1 MLIKGLCDYYDILR
15 EKGEVLPDGYST
27 VQVKYKVSLTEDGKI
42 DDIVSCQEEVPGPGK
57 KPKLVPKDMVMPK
70 RTEKPGIDANIIEHR
85 PLYIFGLN
93 LNNEGFTTEDNT
105 NKAKKS
111 HQDFVTKN
119 LEFIEG
125 IDSPVVNAY
134 RKFIENW
141 KPEAET
147 ENQYLLDL
155 GKNYSNSGFAFFL
168 SGEPDKLLHEDL
180 KIKEKWEK
188 YHGAKGSGDEKQYMA
203 QCAITGEEAPI
214 ARIHGKIK
222 GVSGGL
228 ATGNVLISYKNPSEN
243 SYGNEQ
249 SYNSNISQEA
259 MRKYTEAL
267 NYLLKGRE
275 HKITIDD
282 ITVIFWAMS
291 KDDGYE
297 DNVMAMLM
305 GQPEGQDGAK
315 TEEMIKDLLSRGSQ
329 LGITER
335 EVEDKFNDIDENV
348 DFYIAGLKPNS
359 SRLSIKFILRKR
371 YGDILMNIAR
381 FQGEI
386 QIREPLRVMPFDLI
400 TKALDVNTNNGDG
413 QVNPGLMAKLFEA
426 VMYHSRFPAALL
438 ETLVRRVKIG
448 KFNEKQYINDIR
460 VGLIKA
466 YLSRNEKEEIKLALD
481 YENRDQAYLCG
492 RLFAVLEMLQKE
504 AIGKNINTTIK
515 DKYFASAASKPA
527 TVFPKLLKLAQ
538 AHTSGLQ
545 EEKIKVHY
553 NKLIGQ
559 IINDINDEFPATLSL
574 VDQGKFIIGYYQQN
588 QDFFVKKEDRET
600 R

>member
-15 EKGEVLPDGYST
+15 EKGEVLPDGYSI
-27 VQVKYKVSLTEDGKI
+27 VPVKYKVSLTEQGEI
-42 DDIVSCQEEVPGPGK
+42 DEIVSCQEEAQVPGK

-93 LNNEGFTTEDNT
+93 FSNDGFTTEDNT

-119 LEFIEG
+119 LAFIEG

-141 KPEAET
+141 RPEEEI
-147 ENQYLLDL
+147 ENRYLLDL

-168 SGEPDKLLHEDL
+168 SGEPDKMLHEDSQL
-180 KIKEKWEK
+180 REQWEK
-188 YHGAKGSGDEKQYMA
+188 YYEEKGDGEEEQYVA
-203 QCAITGEEAPI
+203 QCAVTGENAPI

-222 GVSGGL
+222 GVYGGL
-228 ATGNVLISYKNPSEN
+228 ATGSVLIGFNNSSEN

-249 SYNSNISQEA
+249 SYNSNISKEV

-267 NYLLKGRE
+267 NYLLKGRD

-291 KDDGYE
+291 KDSGYE

-305 GQPEGQDGAK
+305 GQPEGQDGIK

-348 DFYIAGLKPNS
+348 EFYIAGLKPNS

-386 QIREPLRVMPFDLI
+386 QVKEPLKVVPLYWIKGEMVSP
-400 TKALDVNTNNGDG
+400 KSSNEK
-413 QVNPGLMAKLFEA
+413 VNPDLMTKLFEA
-426 VMYHSRFPAALL
+426 VMYNNRFPVALL
-438 ETLVRRVKIG
+438 ETLIRRVKTD
-448 KFNEKQYINDIR
+448 KYINDTR
-460 VGLIKA
+460 AGLIKA
-466 YLSRNEKEEIKLALD
+466 YLNRNEKEEIKLALD
-481 YENRDQAYLCG
+481 YENRNQAYLCG
-492 RLFAVLEMLQKE
+492 RLFAVLEWLQKR
-504 AIGKNINTTIK
+504 ALGDLNTTIK
-515 DKYFASAASKPA
+515 DKYFASAAAKPA
-527 TVFPKLLKLAQ
+527 TVFPKLLTLAQ
-538 AHTSGLQ
+538 AH
-545 EEKIKVHY
+545 IKKLDGERNKVYY

-559 IINDINDEFPATLSL
+559 IINEINDEFPITLSL

-588 QDFFVKKEDRET
+588 QDFFVKKEDREIK
-600 R
+600 

>member
-15 EKGEVLPDGYST
+15 EKGEVLPDGYSI
-27 VQVKYKVSLTEDGKI
+27 VPVKYKVSLTEQGEI
-42 DDIVSCQEEVPGPGK
+42 DEIVSCQEEAQVSGK

-93 LNNEGFTTEDNT
+93 FSNDGFTTEDNT

-119 LEFIEG
+119 LAFIEG

-141 KPEAET
+141 RPEEEF
-147 ENQYLLDL
+147 ENRYLLDL

-168 SGEPDKLLHEDL
+168 SGESDKMLHEDSQL
-180 KIKEKWEK
+180 REQWEK
-188 YHGAKGSGDEKQYMA
+188 YYEEKGDGEEEQYVA
-203 QCAITGEEAPI
+203 QCAITGENAPI

-222 GVSGGL
+222 GVYGGL
-228 ATGNVLISYKNPSEN
+228 ATGSVLIGFNNSSEN

-249 SYNSNISQEA
+249 SYNSNISKEV

-267 NYLLKGRE
+267 NYLLKGRD

-291 KDDGYE
+291 KDSGYE

-305 GQPEGQDGAK
+305 GQPEGQDGIK

-359 SRLSIKFILRKR
+359 SRLSVKFILRKR

-386 QIREPLRVMPFDLI
+386 QVKEPLKVVPLYWIKGEMVSP
-400 TKALDVNTNNGDG
+400 KSSNEK
-413 QVNPGLMAKLFEA
+413 VNPDLMTKLFEA
-426 VMYHSRFPAALL
+426 VMYNNRFPVALL
-438 ETLVRRVKIG
+438 ETLIRRVKTD
-448 KFNEKQYINDIR
+448 KYINDTR
-460 VGLIKA
+460 AGLIKA
-466 YLSRNEKEEIKLALD
+466 YLNRNEKEEIKLALD
-481 YENRDQAYLCG
+481 YENRNQAYLCG
-492 RLFAVLEMLQKE
+492 RLFAVLEWLQKR
-504 AIGKNINTTIK
+504 ALGDLNTTIK
-515 DKYFASAASKPA
+515 DKYFASAAAKPA
-527 TVFPKLLKLAQ
+527 TVFPKLLTLAQ
-538 AHTSGLQ
+538 AH
-545 EEKIKVHY
+545 IKKLDGERNKVYY

-559 IINDINDEFPATLSL
+559 IINEINDEFPITLSL

-588 QDFFVKKEDRET
+588 QDFFVKKEDREIK
-600 R
+600 

>member
-15 EKGEVLPDGYST
+15 EKGEVLPDGYSI
-27 VQVKYKVSLTEDGKI
+27 VPVKYKVSLTEQGEI
-42 DDIVSCQEEVPGPGK
+42 DEIVSCQEEVQVSGK

-93 LNNEGFTTEDNT
+93 FSNDGFTTEDNT

-119 LEFIEG
+119 LAFIEG

-141 KPEAET
+141 RPEEEI
-147 ENQYLLDL
+147 ENRYLLDL

-168 SGEPDKLLHEDL
+168 SGEPDKMLHEDSQL
-180 KIKEKWEK
+180 REQWEK
-188 YHGAKGSGDEKQYMA
+188 YYEEKGDGEEEQYVA
-203 QCAITGEEAPI
+203 QCAVTGENAPI

-222 GVSGGL
+222 GVYGGL
-228 ATGNVLISYKNPSEN
+228 ATGSVLIGFNNSSEN

-249 SYNSNISQEA
+249 SYNSNISKEV

-267 NYLLKGRE
+267 NYLLKGRD

-291 KDDGYE
+291 KDSGYE

-305 GQPEGQDGAK
+305 GQPEGQDGIK

-359 SRLSIKFILRKR
+359 SRLSVKFILRKR

-386 QIREPLRVMPFDLI
+386 QVKEPLKVVPLYWIKGEMVSP
-400 TKALDVNTNNGDG
+400 KSSNEK
-413 QVNPGLMAKLFEA
+413 VNPDLMTKLFEA
-426 VMYHSRFPAALL
+426 VMYNNRFPVALL
-438 ETLVRRVKIG
+438 ETLIRRVKTD
-448 KFNEKQYINDIR
+448 KYINDTR
-460 VGLIKA
+460 AGLIKA
-466 YLSRNEKEEIKLALD
+466 YLNRNEKEEIKLALD
-481 YENRDQAYLCG
+481 YENRNQAYLCG
-492 RLFAVLEMLQKE
+492 RLFAVLEWLQKR
-504 AIGKNINTTIK
+504 ALGDLNTTIK
-515 DKYFASAASKPA
+515 DKYFASAAAKPA
-527 TVFPKLLKLAQ
+527 TVFPKLLTLAQ
-538 AHTSGLQ
+538 AH
-545 EEKIKVHY
+545 IKKLDGERNKVYY

-559 IINDINDEFPATLSL
+559 IINEINDEFPITLSL

-588 QDFFVKKEDRET
+588 QDFFVKKEDREIK
-600 R
+600 

>member
-15 EKGEVLPDGYST
+15 EKGEVLPDGYSI
-27 VQVKYKVSLTEDGKI
+27 VPVKYKVSLTEQGEI
-42 DDIVSCQEEVPGPGK
+42 DEIVSCQEEAQVPGK

-93 LNNEGFTTEDNT
+93 FSNDGFTTEDNT

-119 LEFIEG
+119 LAFIEG

-141 KPEAET
+141 RPEEEI
-147 ENQYLLDL
+147 ENRYLLDL

-168 SGEPDKLLHEDL
+168 SGEPDKMLHEDSQL
-180 KIKEKWEK
+180 REQWEK
-188 YHGAKGSGDEKQYMA
+188 YYEEKGDGEEEQYVA
-203 QCAITGEEAPI
+203 QCAVTGENAPI

-222 GVSGGL
+222 GVYGGL
-228 ATGNVLISYKNPSEN
+228 ATGSVLIGFNNSSEN

-249 SYNSNISQEA
+249 SYNSNISKEV

-267 NYLLKGRE
+267 NYLLKGRD

-282 ITVIFWAMS
+282 ITVIFWTMS
-291 KDDGYE
+291 KDSGYE

-305 GQPEGQDGAK
+305 GQPEGQDGIK
-315 TEEMIKDLLSRGSQ
+315 TEEIIKDLLSRGSQ

-386 QIREPLRVMPFDLI
+386 QIREPLRVISFDWI
-400 TKALDVNTNNGDG
+400 TKALDTNPNNGDG

-426 VMYHSRFPAALL
+426 VMYNSRFPVALL
-438 ETLVRRVKIG
+438 ETLVRRVKTG
-448 KFNEKQYINDIR
+448 KFNEGRYINDIR
-460 VGLIKA
+460 VGLMKA
-466 YLSRNEKEEIKLALD
+466 YLNRNEKEEIKLALD
-481 YENRDQAYLCG
+481 NENRNQAYLCG

-515 DKYFASAASKPA
+515 DKYFASAAAKPA

-545 EEKIKVHY
+545 EEKTKAHY

-559 IINDINDEFPATLSL
+559 IINEINDEFPTTLSL

-588 QDFFVKKEDRET
+588 QDFFVKK
-600 R
+600 